1 MALDNRNGQ
10 LIIIG
15 GAEDRKEDC
24 QILREFIRCAGG
36 LKAKIIVMTVATEL
50 PREVGDDYIRTF
62 ERLGVEDIRIL
73 DPVYRDDTS
82 SARSLEAIQKATGV
96 FFTGGDQ
103 ARIVDTLKGT
113 EIDKL
118 LHQRFAEGLVIAG
131 TSAGAAMMPDMM
143 IVEGDAGT
151 NPKVNIVETG
161 PGMGFLPNIAID
173 QHFAQRGRIG
183 RLLSAMAQ
191 QSISLGFGI
200 DENTAVIVEGNLAKV
215 VGEGAVTVVDMASL
229 AHSNLSEILRDE
241 DLALCGV
248 NLHIL
253 PDGYGFDLDTRAP
266 IVKGGNAI
274 DPSNGQIDVTDT
286 PKAGE
291 ARSPKVRPKPPS
303 A

>member
-1 MALDNRNGQ
+1 MGLDNHSGQ

-15 GAEDRKEDC
+15 GAEDREGDC

-36 LKAKIIVMTVATEL
+36 LKAKILVMTVATDL
-50 PREVGDDYIRTF
+50 PREVGDDYIRVF
-62 ERLGVEDIRIL
+62 EQLGVEDVRIL
-73 DPVYRDDTS
+73 DTLYRDDTS
-82 SARSLEAIQKATGV
+82 SPHALEAIEKATGV

-118 LHQRFAEGLVIAG
+118 LHQRFDEGLVIAG

-143 IVEGDAGT
+143 IVEGDAET

-161 PGMGFLPNIAID
+161 PGMGFLANIAID

-200 DENTAVIVEGNLAKV
+200 DENTAVIVTGNLVKV
-215 VGEGAVTVVDMASL
+215 VGEGAITVVDMASL
-229 AHSNLSEILRDE
+229 THSNLSELLRDE

-253 PDGYGFDLDTRAP
+253 PDGYGFDLDARVP
-266 IVKGGNAI
+266 ITKSGDAI
-274 DPSNGQIDVTDT
+274 DSSNGQIDVTNT
-286 PKAGE
+286 PKADKAHSPT
-291 ARSPKVRPKPPS
+291 AR
-303 A
+303 

>member
-1 MALDNRNGQ
+1 MALDNRSGQ

-15 GAEDRKEDC
+15 GAEDREEDC

-36 LKAKIIVMTVATEL
+36 LKAKIIVVTVATEL
-50 PREVGDDYIRTF
+50 PREVGDDYIRVF
-62 ERLGVEDIRIL
+62 ERLGVEDVRIL
-73 DPVYRDDTS
+73 DTVYRDDTS
-82 SARSLEAIQKATGV
+82 SERSLEAIQKATGV

-151 NPKVNIVETG
+151 NPKVNTVETG

-200 DENTAVIVEGNLAKV
+200 DENTAVIVDGNLVKV
-215 VGEGAVTVVDMASL
+215 IGEGAVTVVDMANL
-229 AHSNLSEILRDE
+229 VHSNLSEILRDE

-248 NLHIL
+248 KLHIL
-253 PDGYGFDLDTRAP
+253 PNGYGFDLDRRTPMVAG
-266 IVKGGNAI
+266 VA
-274 DPSNGQIDVTDT
+274 VTSPANSQT
-286 PKAGE
+286 ATIHTVKAGK
-291 ARSPKVRPKPPS
+291 AQSSKAIPKPLPT
-303 A
+303 